1 MGFGY
6 TQAFQQGEGKQGERI
21 TSGNASPESSKFEI
35 LSCHSSLATPEVHKK
50 EKAKKKICC

>member
-50 EKAKKKICC
+50 EKAKKN